1 MQAMLPPGPRERSIP
16 DGNGRTRVA
25 ASVRGARTRVIA
37 VPVEERVTAPPAG
50 RRPLRRPLRDLTG
63 RLNPVHRD
71 GLALV
76 LSSGLTSA
84 VGLLYWIVAARLFD
98 PATVG
103 VNSVALSTM
112 QLLGGVAHLN
122 LTQALL
128 RFGPVAGRR
137 TRRLMLSCYAVA
149 SVVAALVGLGYA
161 AGAPLWAPQMV
172 DAVGHRPLLVFF
184 AVATPAWAIFTM
196 QDYLLTAL
204 KRATVVPLEN
214 LVFALLKIGLLGAAV
229 GLAYVGGIA
238 ASWVLATVVIVVA
251 VNAWLLRSAIPRV
264 AADEPVEPVR
274 PRVIARFVRSDYAGA
289 TLWQLAMNGLPAL
302 VLARLGAEDAAVYG
316 IVWTIALSLYLIPS
330 GMAQSMIAHTA
341 ADPGRADAARRA
353 MVRRSLMLVVPAAV
367 VLSAG
372 AYPVLWL
379 FGEHYAQRG
388 APALGLAA
396 LSAVPQV
403 VTAAAVAQARVQQR
417 MRVLVALPGSLAV
430 AVLVCA
436 WVLMPVWGIAG
447 VALSW
452 LVVQLVG
459 AAVLLTRARARRT
472 APPAA

>member
-1 MQAMLPPGPRERSIP
+1 M
-16 DGNGRTRVA
+16 
-25 ASVRGARTRVIA
+25 
-37 VPVEERVTAPPAG
+37 PVDERVTAPAG
-50 RRPLRRPLRDLTG
+50 RRGLRALAGRIGGVG
-63 RLNPVHRD
+63 RLNPVYRD

-137 TRRLMLSCYAVA
+137 TRRLILTCYAVA
-149 SVVAALVGLGYA
+149 IVVSALVGLGYA
-161 AGAPLWAPQMV
+161 AGAPVWAPQMV
-172 DAVGHRPLLVFF
+172 DAVGYRALLVFF

-238 ASWVLATVVIVVA
+238 ASWVLATVIIVVA
-251 VNAWLLRSAIPRV
+251 INAWLLLWAIPRV
-264 AADEPVEPVR
+264 SAGEPAEPVR

-341 ADPGRADAARRA
+341 ADPSRADAARRA
-353 MVRRSLMLVVPAAV
+353 MVRRSLMLVVPAAA
-367 VLSAG
+367 VLSVG

-379 FGEHYAQRG
+379 FGEHYAQQG
-388 APALGLAA
+388 AWALALAA

-403 VTAAAVAQARVQQR
+403 ITAATVAQARVQQR
-417 MRVLVALPGSLAV
+417 MRVLVVLPGSLAV
-430 AVLVCA
+430 AVLGCA
-436 WVLMPVWGIAG
+436 WLLMPVLGITG

-459 AAVLLTRARARRT
+459 AAVLLVRARPQ
-472 APPAA
+472 AP

>member
-1 MQAMLPPGPRERSIP
+1 VVG
-16 DGNGRTRVA
+16 
-25 ASVRGARTRVIA
+25 
-37 VPVEERVTAPPAG
+37 VPVDERVTAPPAG
-50 RRPLRRPLRDLTG
+50 RRPLRGLAGRIGAG

-84 VGLLYWIVAARLFD
+84 VGLLYWVLAARLFD

-128 RFGPVAGRR
+128 RFGPVAGRQ
-137 TRRLMLSCYAVA
+137 TRRLMLVCYAVA
-149 SVVAALVGLGYA
+149 SAVAALVGLGYA
-161 AGAPLWAPQMV
+161 AGAPVWAPQMV
-172 DAVGHRPLLVFF
+172 DAVGYGPLLVFF

-238 ASWVLATVVIVVA
+238 ASWVLATVLIVVA
-251 VNAWLLRSAIPRV
+251 VNAWLLLRAVPQ
-264 AADEPVEPVR
+264 AATGEPVEPVR

-289 TLWQLAMNGLPAL
+289 TLWQLAMNGIPAL

-316 IVWTIALSLYLIPS
+316 IVWTIAISLYLIPS

-341 ADPGRADAARRA
+341 GDPDRADAARRA
-353 MVRRSLMLVVPAAV
+353 MVRRSLMLVVPAAA
-367 VLSAG
+367 VLSVG

-388 APALGLAA
+388 AWALALAV
-396 LSAVPQV
+396 LSAVPQA
-403 VTAAAVAQARVQQR
+403 VTASTVAQARVQQR
-417 MRVLVALPGSLAV
+417 MRVLVLVPGTLAV
-430 AVLVCA
+430 AVLVSA
-436 WVLMPVWGIAG
+436 WLLMPVLGITG
-447 VALSW
+447 VALAW
-452 LVVQLVG
+452 LVVQTVG
-459 AAVLLTRARARRT
+459 AGVLLTRERRT
-472 APPAA
+472 RTA

>member
-1 MQAMLPPGPRERSIP
+1 MPVDERAVAPPG
-16 DGNGRTRVA
+16 GGGA
-25 ASVRGARTRVIA
+25 LRGLAG
-37 VPVEERVTAPPAG
+37 RVTA
-50 RRPLRRPLRDLTG
+50 G

-103 VNSVALSTM
+103 INSVALSTM

-128 RFGPVAGRR
+128 RFGPVAGRQ
-137 TRRLMLSCYAVA
+137 TRRLMLVCYAVA
-149 SVVAALVGLGYA
+149 GAVAAAVGLGYA
-161 AGAPLWAPQMV
+161 AGSRTWAPQMV
-172 DAVGHRPLLVFF
+172 DAVGFGPLLVFF

-214 LVFALLKIGLLGAAV
+214 LVFALLKIGFLGAAAV
-229 GLAYVGGIA
+229 LAATGGIA
-238 ASWVLATVVIVVA
+238 ASWVLATVLVVVA
-251 VNAWLLRSAIPRV
+251 VNAWLLLWAIPRV
-264 AADEPVEPVR
+264 PAGEPVESVR

-289 TLWQLAMNGLPAL
+289 TLWQLAMNGLPAV

-316 IVWTIALSLYLIPS
+316 IVWTIAVSLYLIPS
-330 GMAQSMIAHTA
+330 GMGQSMIAHTA
-341 ADPGRADAARRA
+341 GDPGRADAARRA
-353 MVRRSLMLVVPAAV
+353 MVRRSLTLVVPAAA
-367 VLSAG
+367 VLSIG

-388 APALGLAA
+388 AAALALAA

-403 VTAAAVAQARVQQR
+403 ITAATVAQARVQQR
-417 MRVLVALPGSLAV
+417 MRVLVAVPGSLAV
-430 AVLVCA
+430 AVLAGA
-436 WVLMPVWGIAG
+436 WLLMPVLGITG

-452 LVVQLVG
+452 LVVQSVG
-459 AAVLLTRARARRT
+459 AAVLLVRSRPAR
-472 APPAA
+472 

>member
-1 MQAMLPPGPRERSIP
+1 
-16 DGNGRTRVA
+16 
-25 ASVRGARTRVIA
+25 
-37 VPVEERVTAPPAG
+37 VPVDERVTAPAG
-50 RRPLRRPLRDLTG
+50 GRTLRRLSQRI
-63 RLNPVHRD
+63 NPVHRD

-128 RFGPVAGRR
+128 RFGPVAGRQ
-137 TRRLMLSCYAVA
+137 TGRLVVVCYAVA
-149 SVVAALVGLGYA
+149 TVVAALVGLGYA
-161 AGAPLWAPQMV
+161 AGTPTWAPEMV
-172 DAVGHRPLLVFF
+172 AAVGYGPLLVFF
-184 AVATPAWAIFTM
+184 AVATPVWAIFTM

-214 LVFALLKIGLLGAAV
+214 LVFALLKIGLLAAAV
-229 GLAYVGGIA
+229 GAAYVGGIA
-238 ASWVLATVVIVVA
+238 ASWVLATIVIVMA
-251 VNAWLLRSAIPRV
+251 VNVWVFARGIPQTAV
-264 AADEPVEPVR
+264 ADPLEPVR
-274 PRVIARFVRSDYAGA
+274 PRVVARFVRSDYAGA

-330 GMAQSMIAHTA
+330 GMGQSMIAHTA
-341 ADPGRADAARRA
+341 GDPGRAEAARRA
-353 MVRRSLMLVVPAAV
+353 MVRRSLLLVVPAAA
-367 VLSAG
+367 VLAVG

-379 FGEHYAQRG
+379 FGEHYAQGG
-388 APALGLAA
+388 AWALALAA
-396 LSAVPQV
+396 LSAIPQV
-403 VTAAAVAQARVQQR
+403 VTASTVAQARVQQR
-417 MRVLVALPGSLAV
+417 MRVLVVVPGSLAV
-430 AVLVCA
+430 GVLA
-436 WVLMPVWGIAG
+436 GGWLLMPHLGITG

-459 AAVLLTRARARRT
+459 AAVLLARGRRR
-472 APPAA
+472 PVS

>member
-1 MQAMLPPGPRERSIP
+1 M
-16 DGNGRTRVA
+16 RVDEK
-25 ASVRGARTRVIA
+25 VV
-37 VPVEERVTAPPAG
+37 PPAG
-50 RRPLRRPLRDLTG
+50 RAGRLARFSPSGLPGRMNVG

-98 PATVG
+98 PSTVG

-137 TRRLMLSCYAVA
+137 TRRLVLSCYGVA

-172 DAVGHRPLLVFF
+172 DAVGHRALLVFF

-251 VNAWLLRSAIPRV
+251 VNAWLLRCAIPQV
-264 AADEPVEPVR
+264 AAHEPVEPVR
-274 PRVIARFVRSDYAGA
+274 PRTIARFVRSDYAGA

-330 GMAQSMIAHTA
+330 GMGQSMIAHTA
-341 ADPGRADAARRA
+341 GDPGRADAARRA
-353 MVRRSLMLVVPAAV
+353 MVRRSLMLVVPAA
-367 VLSAG
+367 
-372 AYPVLWL
+372 
-379 FGEHYAQRG
+379 
-388 APALGLAA
+388 
-396 LSAVPQV
+396 
-403 VTAAAVAQARVQQR
+403 
-417 MRVLVALPGSLAV
+417 
-430 AVLVCA
+430 
-436 WVLMPVWGIAG
+436 
-447 VALSW
+447 
-452 LVVQLVG
+452 
-459 AAVLLTRARARRT
+459 
-472 APPAA
+472 

>member
-1 MQAMLPPGPRERSIP
+1 VVG
-16 DGNGRTRVA
+16 
-25 ASVRGARTRVIA
+25 
-37 VPVEERVTAPPAG
+37 VPVDERVTAPPAG
-50 RRPLRRPLRDLTG
+50 RLRELAGRIGGAG

-103 VNSVALSTM
+103 INSVALSTM

-137 TRRLMLSCYAVA
+137 TRRLVLTCYAVA
-149 SVVAALVGLGYA
+149 IVVSALVGLGYA
-161 AGAPLWAPQMV
+161 AGAPVWAPQMV
-172 DAVGHRPLLVFF
+172 DAVGYRPLLVFF

-214 LVFALLKIGLLGAAV
+214 LVFALLKIGLLAAAV

-238 ASWVLATVVIVVA
+238 ASWVLATVVIVVGI
-251 VNAWLLRSAIPRV
+251 NAWLLLWAIPRV
-264 AADEPVEPVR
+264 AAGEPAEPVR
-274 PRVIARFVRSDYAGA
+274 PRVIARFVRGDYTGA

-341 ADPGRADAARRA
+341 ADPSRADAARRA
-353 MVRRSLMLVVPAAV
+353 MVRRSLMLVVPAAA
-367 VLSAG
+367 VLSLG

-379 FGEHYAQRG
+379 FGEHYAQQG
-388 APALGLAA
+388 AWALALAA

-403 VTAAAVAQARVQQR
+403 ITAATVAQARVQQR
-417 MRVLVALPGSLAV
+417 MRVLVLVPGSLAV
-430 AVLVCA
+430 AVLGCA
-436 WVLMPVWGIAG
+436 WLLMPVLGITG

-459 AAVLLTRARARRT
+459 AAVLLARARPV
-472 APPAA
+472 AL

>member
-1 MQAMLPPGPRERSIP
+1 
-16 DGNGRTRVA
+16 
-25 ASVRGARTRVIA
+25 

-50 RRPLRRPLRDLTG
+50 RRPLRDLAG

-103 VNSVALSTM
+103 VNAVALSTM

-137 TRRLMLSCYAVA
+137 TRRLTLACYAVA
-149 SVVAALVGLGYA
+149 CGVAALVGLGYA
-161 AGAPLWAPQMV
+161 AGAPVWAPQMV
-172 DAVGHRPLLVFF
+172 DAVGYGPLLVFF

-214 LVFALLKIGLLGAAV
+214 LVFALLKIGLLVAAA
-229 GLAYVGGIA
+229 GLAFVGGIA
-238 ASWVLATVVIVVA
+238 GSWVLATVVIVVA
-251 VNAWLLRSAIPRV
+251 VNAWLLLWAIPRV
-264 AADEPVEPVR
+264 ATGEPVEPVR
-274 PRVIARFVRSDYAGA
+274 PRAIARFVRSDYAGA
-289 TLWQLAMNGLPAL
+289 TLWQLAMNGIPAL

-316 IVWTIALSLYLIPS
+316 IVWTIAISLYLIPS
-330 GMAQSMIAHTA
+330 GMGQSMIAHTA

-353 MVRRSLMLVVPAAV
+353 MVRRSMLLVVPAAV
-367 VLSAG
+367 VLSVG

-388 APALGLAA
+388 AWALALAA
-396 LSAVPQV
+396 LSAIPQV
-403 VTAAAVAQARVQQR
+403 VTASTVAQARVQQR
-417 MRVLVALPGSLAV
+417 MRVLVVVPGSLAV
-430 AVLVCA
+430 AVIACA
-436 WVLMPVWGIAG
+436 WLLMPVWGITG

-459 AAVLLTRARARRT
+459 AAVLLVRMHWRAPR
-472 APPAA
+472 

>member
-1 MQAMLPPGPRERSIP
+1 MVG
-16 DGNGRTRVA
+16 
-25 ASVRGARTRVIA
+25 
-37 VPVEERVTAPPAG
+37 VPVDERVTASPAG
-50 RRPLRRPLRDLTG
+50 RRSLRGLSGRMGPG

-84 VGLLYWIVAARLFD
+84 VGLLYWILAARLFD

-103 VNSVALSTM
+103 INSVALSTM

-137 TRRLMLSCYAVA
+137 TRRLMLTCYAVA
-149 SVVAALVGLGYA
+149 TVVSALVGLGYA
-161 AGAPLWAPQMV
+161 AGAPVWAPQMV
-172 DAVGHRPLLVFF
+172 DAVGYGPLLVFF

-229 GLAYVGGIA
+229 GLAFVGGIA
-238 ASWVLATVVIVVA
+238 ASWVLATVLIVVA
-251 VNAWLLRSAIPRV
+251 VNAWLLLWAIPR
-264 AADEPVEPVR
+264 AAAGEPVEPVR
-274 PRVIARFVRSDYAGA
+274 PRVIARFVRSDYTGA

-302 VLARLGAEDAAVYG
+302 VLAVLGAEDAAVYG
-316 IVWTIALSLYLIPS
+316 IVWTIAMSLYLVPS
-330 GMAQSMIAHTA
+330 GMGQSMIAHTA
-341 ADPGRADAARRA
+341 GDPARADAARRA

-367 VLSAG
+367 VLSVG

-388 APALGLAA
+388 AWALALAA
-396 LSAVPQV
+396 LSAIPQV
-403 VTAAAVAQARVQQR
+403 ITAATVAQARVQQR
-417 MRVLVALPGSLAV
+417 MRVLVVVPGSLAV
-430 AVLVCA
+430 AVLAGA
-436 WVLMPVWGIAG
+436 WLLLPVWGITG
-447 VALSW
+447 VAASW
-452 LVVQLVG
+452 LAVQLVG
-459 AAVLLTRARARRT
+459 AAVLLVRARRRTPAT
-472 APPAA
+472 AG

>member
-1 MQAMLPPGPRERSIP
+1 MQAMLPPVPRERSTP
-16 DGNGRTRVA
+16 DRTGRTRVA
-25 ASVRGARTRVIA
+25 ASVHRPRTRVIA
-37 VPVEERVTAPPAG
+37 VPVDERVTAPPVG

-172 DAVGHRPLLVFF
+172 DAVGYRPLLVFF

-229 GLAYVGGIA
+229 GLAHVGGIA

-251 VNAWLLRSAIPRV
+251 VNAWLLRCAIPQV
-264 AADEPVEPVR
+264 AADEPVGLR
-274 PRVIARFVRSDYAGA
+274 PRTIARFVRSDYAGA

-388 APALGLAA
+388 ALALALAA

-436 WVLMPVWGIAG
+436 WVLMPAWGITG

-459 AAVLLTRARARRT
+459 AAVLLTRTRRA

>member
-1 MQAMLPPGPRERSIP
+1 MPV
-16 DGNGRTRVA
+16 NG
-25 ASVRGARTRVIA
+25 
-37 VPVEERVTAPPAG
+37 RVTAPPAG
-50 RRPLRRPLRDLTG
+50 GGPLRGAARRI
-63 RLNPVHRD
+63 NPVHRD

-76 LSSGLTSA
+76 LSYGLTSA
-84 VGLLYWIVAARLFD
+84 VGLLYWVVAARLFD

-128 RFGPVAGRR
+128 RFAPVAGRG
-137 TRRLMLSCYAVA
+137 TRRLVLTCYAVA
-149 SVVAALVGLGYA
+149 SALAALVGLGYA

-172 DAVGHRPLLVFF
+172 DAVGYGPLLLFF

-204 KRATVVPLEN
+204 KRATAVPVEN
-214 LVFALLKIGLLGAAV
+214 LVFALLKIGLLAAAA
-229 GLAYVGGIA
+229 GLATVGGIA
-238 ASWVLATVVIVVA
+238 ASWVLATVLVVVA
-251 VNAWLLRSAIPRV
+251 VNAWLLLRVVPRAV
-264 AADEPVEPVR
+264 AGEPVEPVR
-274 PRVIARFVRSDYAGA
+274 PRAIARFVRSDYAGA
-289 TLWQLAMNGLPAL
+289 TLWQLAMNGIPAL

-316 IVWTIALSLYLIPS
+316 IVWTIAISLYLIPS

-341 ADPGRADAARRA
+341 GEPGRADAARRA
-353 MVRRSLMLVVPAAV
+353 MVRRSLALVVPAAT
-367 VLSAG
+367 VLAVG

-388 APALGLAA
+388 AGALALAA

-403 VTAAAVAQARVQQR
+403 VTAAVVAQARVQQR
-417 MRVLVALPGSLAV
+417 MRVLVAVPGSLAA
-430 AVLVCA
+430 AVLVSA
-436 WVLMPVWGIAG
+436 WLLMPALGITG

-452 LVVQLVG
+452 LVVQCVG
-459 AAVLLTRARARRT
+459 AAVLLTRTRRHP
-472 APPAA
+472 AP